1 MEAEQTQSFNQK
13 LSQWIASQGFWFQL
27 RHSMSGGGGW
37 AMTMSHLVRLG
48 FKVLIA
54 LVVATGGFGIYLVKR
69 VGSEPFVKS
78 LNAGLETG
86 LMASD
91 VEILEFSRVQGDAQ
105 IRRIGAEGGKESFF
119 HSLDAGNVRFRMG
132 LMSGMVG
139 HWDAGTLVAKW
150 MDLNVKAGA
159 ETPAEAKAA
168 GAAPFKEWGEF
179 RFSSIKVD
187 EATVRWGYSERTW
200 GKIEKSQMTA
210 TRSGDSWHLV
220 FTGGTFT
227 QNWLKGLEIVELK
240 IDCTPGSL
248 KVTKG
253 EFKAGSGA
261 VVFKDVRVE
270 GDDRPL
276 LSGTVEVTKVDLAK
290 FLPESVVPFVEGV
303 ISGEFQIS
311 GSTNSTDGVQFEGDV
326 VLGGGNMISLRER
339 FHLLKALS
347 VVDLYNS
354 YRKVDLNRGSFHL
367 KTGGGKMELS
377 RVDVRAEDLMTLQG
391 RLRAIVPDEQAQP
404 VPVGGGVFAPMSKA
418 GPPVEDGGG
427 KKDVLSLEK
436 AGAAAGDEKE
446 KDMAIFNRFADQTT
460 TREIQEDQ
468 LKRNAQTIR
477 YDGGFRIS
485 IPGDAFDATEVLRQ
499 AFPVDP
505 GNGRI
510 AFDVPVQGTI
520 YEATARQAEELLN
533 LGARR

>member
-1 MEAEQTQSFNQK
+1 MEVEQTQSFNQK

-48 FKVLIA
+48 FKMLIA
-54 LVVATGGFGIYLVKR
+54 LVVASGGFGIYLVKR
-69 VGSEPFVKS
+69 IGSEPFINS
-78 LNAGLETG
+78 LNTGLEEG
-86 LMASD
+86 LMATEA
-91 VEILEFSRVQGDAQ
+91 EILDFSRVQGDAQ
-105 IRRIGAEGGKESFF
+105 IRRIGVEGGKESFF

-132 LMSGMVG
+132 LFSGMAG
-139 HWDAGTLVAKW
+139 TWDAGTLVAKG
-150 MDLNVKAGA
+150 MDINVKAGA

-168 GAAPFKEWGEF
+168 AASLFREWAGF

-187 EATVRWGYSERTW
+187 EATVRWGYSERTS

-210 TRSGDSWHLV
+210 TRSGDGWHLV
-220 FTGGTFT
+220 FTGGKFS

-240 IDCTPGSL
+240 MDCTPAGL

-253 EFKAGSGA
+253 EFKAGNGS
-261 VVFKDVRVE
+261 VVFKGVQVK
-270 GDDRPL
+270 GGDRPTL
-276 LSGTVEVTKVDLAK
+276 TGAIEVTKVALAH
-290 FLPESVVPFVEGV
+290 FIPESAQAFVEGV

-311 GSTNSTDGVQFEGDV
+311 GSTNTTEGVQFQGDV
-326 VLGGGNMISLRER
+326 ALDNANVISLRER

-354 YRKVDLNRGSFHL
+354 YRKVDLNRGGFHL

-377 RVDVRAEDLMTLQG
+377 RVDLRSDDLMTLQG
-391 RLRAIVPDEQAQP
+391 RLTATVPEEGAQP
-404 VPVGGGVFAPMSKA
+404 GPLGGGVFS
-418 GPPVEDGGG
+418 PVSDPAQDLEDEDG
-427 KKDVLSLEK
+427 KKDTLTLEK
-436 AGAAAGDEKE
+436 AGTASAGKEEEKTALF
-446 KDMAIFNRFADQTT
+446 KRFAENAIK
-460 TREIQEDQ
+460 RESDLQQ
-468 LKRNAQTIR
+468 AGRNAQTIR

-485 IPGDAFDATEVLRQ
+485 IPGDAFDSTEVLRQ
-499 AFPVDP
+499 AYPVDP

-520 YEATARQAEELLN
+520 YEVTGRQADELLS
-533 LGARR
+533 LGAKR

>member
-1 MEAEQTQSFNQK
+1 
-13 LSQWIASQGFWFQL
+13 
-27 RHSMSGGGGW
+27 
-37 AMTMSHLVRLG
+37 
-48 FKVLIA
+48 
-54 LVVATGGFGIYLVKR
+54 
-69 VGSEPFVKS
+69 
-78 LNAGLETG
+78 
-86 LMASD
+86 
-91 VEILEFSRVQGDAQ
+91 
-105 IRRIGAEGGKESFF
+105 
-119 HSLDAGNVRFRMG
+119 
-132 LMSGMVG
+132 
-139 HWDAGTLVAKW
+139 
-150 MDLNVKAGA
+150 
-159 ETPAEAKAA
+159 
-168 GAAPFKEWGEF
+168 
-179 RFSSIKVD
+179 
-187 EATVRWGYSERTW
+187 
-200 GKIEKSQMTA
+200 
-210 TRSGDSWHLV
+210 
-220 FTGGTFT
+220 
-227 QNWLKGLEIVELK
+227 
-240 IDCTPGSL
+240 
-248 KVTKG
+248 
-253 EFKAGSGA
+253 
-261 VVFKDVRVE
+261 
-270 GDDRPL
+270 
-276 LSGTVEVTKVDLAK
+276 
-290 FLPESVVPFVEGV
+290 
-303 ISGEFQIS
+303 
-311 GSTNSTDGVQFEGDV
+311 
-326 VLGGGNMISLRER
+326 LGGGNMISLRER

-436 AGAAAGDEKE
+436 AGAAAGEEKE